1 MEDEARNRD
10 EMREALG
17 AAERRAQALALE
29 LDELRVQLEST
40 ERARKAA
47 DTELHEATDRVAEL
61 SDANSSLVSSKR
73 KLEVDIQT
81 MRVNFSIYRLPFFN
95 RCNSFTITILLPLP
109 FFYHYYSFTILFTIS

>member
-95 RCNSFTITILLPLP
+95 RCNSFTITILLPLL
-109 FFYHYYSFTILFTIS
+109 FFYHFVYH